1 MEMYIEILTSL
12 LTGGVLVLFIE
23 SQQLVNSVRDR
34 FDFIMRP
41 FMKSL
46 TGYLRFLS
54 YYKNSYIFK
63 KSDFVILQK
72 DLTYL
77 SSLGGKSIVAGRN
90 IPVDFFSAEEL
101 QKLCEKIN
109 NIWYVIS
116 QNHESFYS
124 NVYYKETAFL
134 DDCHKYL
141 SDISSKY
148 MGEVL
153 DSESLEKISGS
164 FYSDIYHPIED
175 IPYEYEAW
183 EEKDSNFR
191 IISYI
196 SIGTT
201 LLSILVLLT
210 FGNCFVD
217 IVYGGICFSCLCLF
231 GLQLF
236 LNIILYRFS
245 INLFK

>member
-12 LTGGVLVLFIE
+12 LTGGVIVLFIE
-23 SQQLVNSVRDR
+23 SQQLVNNVRDR
-34 FDFIMRP
+34 FDFIMLP

-54 YYKNSYIFK
+54 YYKSSYIFK
-63 KSDFVILQK
+63 KNDFVILQE
-72 DLTYL
+72 DLAYL
-77 SSLGGKSIVAGRN
+77 SALGGKSIVAGRN
-90 IPVDFFSAEEL
+90 IPVDYFSAEDL
-101 QKLCEKIN
+101 QKLCERIN
-109 NIWYVIS
+109 NIWYVIR

-124 NVYYKETAFL
+124 NVYYKEPPFL
-134 DDCHKYL
+134 DYCHKCL
-141 SDISSKY
+141 SDISSEY
-148 MGEVL
+148 MSEVL
-153 DSESLEKISGS
+153 DRGSMEKISGS
-164 FYSDIYHPIED
+164 LYSDIYQPIED
-175 IPYEYEAW
+175 IPYEYEVW

-191 IISYI
+191 MISYI

-210 FGNCFVD
+210 FSNCFAD
-217 IVYGGICFSCLCLF
+217 IVYGGICFICLCLF

-245 INLFK
+245 VNLFK